1 MVQLTRFLGKLLG
14 PIIKTGLP
22 LIGNVLK
29 PLGKSVLVALASA
42 TDAAIQK
49 KIFGSGTTI
58 LTVSNEKMNDIME
71 IFKSLDK
78 SCEWNS

>member
-29 PLGKSVLVALASA
+29 PLGKGVLVALASA
-42 TDAAIQK
+42 THAAIQK

-58 LTVSNEKMNDIME
+58 LTVSDEKMNDIME

>member
-42 TDAAIQK
+42 IDAAIQK

-58 LTVSNEKMNDIME
+58 LTVSDEKMNDIME

-78 SCEWNS
+78 SCE